1 MNLSHDDAAILP
13 SPSLVSSSISL
24 ALSGGNALGAY
35 AAGACEALHDA
46 GYSPDRV
53 SGASIGAV
61 NAAIV
66 AGNPPA
72 QRAEK
77 LREFWRQ
84 ASTWSALGPVPAGGR
99 ARDVYNKLHALQ
111 TVMVGRPGLFTPR
124 SSGFLSLLPG
134 TPSDVGLFDGR
145 PLLATLER
153 VVDFDYLNSAALPL
167 VIGCVDLESG
177 EPVYFDSRRQTIE
190 PRHLL
195 ASTAFIPGFP
205 PVEIDGRLLGDPGL
219 LCNLPLDPLLA
230 EPPGGD
236 HVCFAVDLFDARGGR
251 PFSMDTALER
261 AQDIAFASQSLR
273 TIDAYRREY
282 RLRHLLAR
290 QAPRTEAADAA
301 GDGETAVALLAYRP
315 PVHEVAAKTLEFSAP
330 SVRERW
336 AAGRQDMHAAIA
348 ALEAGRA
355 TTRDPGFAFFD
366 CRRPLEQPRPE
377 AAREAL
383 EATAPR
389 GTVAAGALQQRMSSS
404 AASAPR

>member
-1 MNLSHDDAAILP
+1 MNLSHDDAAALP
-13 SPSLVSSSISL
+13 ALSPASSFISL

-35 AAGACEALHDA
+35 AAGACAALHEA
-46 GYSPDRV
+46 GYSPDLV

-72 QRAEK
+72 QRAQR

-84 ASTWSALGPVPAGGR
+84 ASVWSAPGLVPAGGR
-99 ARDVYNKLHALQ
+99 ARDVYNKLHAMQ
-111 TVMVGRPGLFTPR
+111 TVMLGRPGLFTPR

-145 PLLATLER
+145 PLLGTLER

-190 PRHLL
+190 PRHVL

-205 PVEIDGRLLGDPGL
+205 PVEIDGRLLGDPGM
-219 LCNLPLDPLLA
+219 LCNLPLDPLLG
-230 EPPGGD
+230 EPPDGD

-290 QAPRTEAADAA
+290 QTRRTKNAAADAA
-301 GDGETAVALLAYRP
+301 GGGETAVALLAYRP
-315 PVHEVAAKTLEFSAP
+315 PEHEVAAKTLEFSAS
-330 SVRERW
+330 SVQERW
-336 AAGRQDMHAAIA
+336 AAGQQDMRAAVA
-348 ALEAGRA
+348 AVEAGRPTA
-355 TTRDPGFAFFD
+355 RDPGFAFFD

-377 AAREAL
+377 AAQEAL
-383 EATAPR
+383 QASETPAP
-389 GTVAAGALQQRMSSS
+389 
-404 AASAPR
+404 